1 MAILRTLRLDLLMVR
16 SSNNCR
22 HFFAPLVAIF
32 LIAQCAGLLSSLP
45 GFAKQRSLAL
55 AESELSIADAK
66 QYMISLINRD
76 RKSAGLK
83 EVTSDEIA
91 ERAGNLHSD
100 EMAKL
105 GYLSHWDRLGR
116 KPDQRYCSVGG
127 TGFVMENGHIEF
139 SGFSSNGEG
148 EGGGGEFTLDADA
161 RVSRKTIEGI
171 EAGFINEQP
180 PNDGHRRNILDP
192 DHTKV
197 GIGLSIA
204 KKGDS
209 LRVACVQEF
218 VHDYGKVEISAQ
230 SVNVGESFVVK
241 GSLDPGL
248 TLQSVDLFRDEFP
261 QPMTLKELD
270 ETHSYGPP
278 QVRINTYFPGA
289 PAAADA
295 LTISENAGRQE
306 FSCRFDT
313 DKALW
318 KPGLFY
324 VYVWA
329 RPLDPNR
336 KTNLVVA
343 SKTIEVR

>member
-1 MAILRTLRLDLLMVR
+1 LLKLKKNTVKGR
-16 SSNNCR
+16 G
-22 HFFAPLVAIF
+22 FLTPTFLFAWAAAFECLCV
-32 LIAQCAGLLSSLP
+32 GLP
-45 GFAKQRSLAL
+45 GTASDHLLAQ
-55 AESELSIADAK
+55 ADTDLSIADAK
-66 QYMISLINRD
+66 KYMITLINRD
-76 RKSAGLK
+76 RKANGLK
-83 EVTSDEIA
+83 EVTGDETA

-105 GYLSHWDRLGR
+105 GYLSHWNILGR
-116 KPDQRYCSVGG
+116 KPDQRYCAAGG
-127 TGFVMENGHIEF
+127 TGFVMENGHLEF
-139 SGFSSNGEG
+139 SGFSSGGEE
-148 EGGGGEFTLDADA
+148 EGGAGEFSLDADA
-161 RVSRKTIEGI
+161 KVSKKTIEGI
-171 EAGFINEQP
+171 ETGFINEQP

-197 GIGLSIA
+197 GIGLSVA

-209 LRVACVQEF
+209 QRLACVQEF

-230 SVNVGESFVVK
+230 SVNVGDSFVVK

-248 TLQSVDLFRDEFP
+248 TLQSVDLFRDELP
-261 QPMTLKELD
+261 KPMTLKELE
-270 ETHSYGPP
+270 ETYSYGPP
-278 QVRINTYFPGA
+278 EQRITTYFPGA
-289 PAAADA
+289 PAAVDA
-295 LTISENAGRQE
+295 LSVTSNAGRQE

-318 KPGLFY
+318 KPGLYY

-329 RPLDPNR
+329 RPGDPGR